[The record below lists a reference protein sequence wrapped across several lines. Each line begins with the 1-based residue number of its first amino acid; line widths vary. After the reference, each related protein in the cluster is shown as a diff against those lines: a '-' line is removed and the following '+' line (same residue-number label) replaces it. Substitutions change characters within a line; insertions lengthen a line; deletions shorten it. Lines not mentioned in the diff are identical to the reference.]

1 MKLLLDTH
9 ALLWAVGAP
18 HRLPATVYNDLTNP
32 ENEVLFSAVSIWEV
46 AIKASLGRADF
57 IIDAALIAQEACS
70 AGFAEL
76 PVTAQHAAAVQAL
89 PPLHGDPFDRLLVAQ
104 ALCEPAHLVTTDG
117 QIARYALPLRMFNAN
132 PP

>member
-9 ALLWAVGAP
+9 VLLWAVGAP
-18 HRLPATVYNDLTNP
+18 HRLPTAVYNDLTNP
-32 ENEVLFSAVSIWEV
+32 ENDVLFSAVSIWEV

-89 PPLHGDPFDRLLVAQ
+89 P
-104 ALCEPAHLVTTDG
+104 
-117 QIARYALPLRMFNAN
+117 LRMFNPN